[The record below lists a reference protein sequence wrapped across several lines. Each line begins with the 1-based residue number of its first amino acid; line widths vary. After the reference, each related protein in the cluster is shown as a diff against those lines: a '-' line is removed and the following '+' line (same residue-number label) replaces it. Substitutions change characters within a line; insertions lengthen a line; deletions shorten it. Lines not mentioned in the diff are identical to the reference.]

1 MAGLDKLL
9 LKMVES
15 GASDLHLSSGEP
27 VRMRIDGEL
36 KRVADKP
43 LESKRLRTLMKEI
56 CSTSLWEQYVQ
67 NNDLDF
73 AYGLK
78 GVSRY
83 RCNYFMHLY
92 GPAAVF
98 RRIPEKI
105 VPLESLGL
113 PSVVDKLTKLKRG
126 LVLMTG
132 PTGSGKSTTLAA
144 IIDRM
149 NRTRSL
155 HIITIEDPIEFVH
168 RSDKSVIV
176 QREVGHHAPT
186 FSRALFDALSQ
197 DPDVILVGELRD
209 AETMQLAI
217 SAAEMGILV
226 LGTLHTNSASK
237 TIDRLV
243 DSFPA
248 NQREQ
253 IRGMLSESV
262 RAVVAQQLLK
272 RVDTRGRIAAIE
284 VLLDGPG
291 LPNIIRE
298 GNATKLLSY
307 IEAGKGRGMQLLDE
321 ALLHLV
327 FRKAVSKEDAYL
339 KATDKQ
345 RFVAALQA
353 EGISFQAE

>member
-9 LKMVES
+9 VKMVTS

-27 VRMRIDGEL
+27 VRMRINGDL
-36 KRVADKP
+36 KRVADKALDP
-43 LESKRLRTLMKEI
+43 QRLRMLMREI
-56 CSTSLWEQYVQ
+56 CTPTSWEYYRA

-73 AYGLK
+73 SYGIT
-78 GVSRY
+78 GVSRF
-83 RCNYFMHLY
+83 RCNYFMHIH

-98 RRIPEKI
+98 RRIPENIIPVEK
-105 VPLESLGL
+105 LGL
-113 PSVVDKLTKLKRG
+113 PKSVSGIPELKRG

-144 IIDRM
+144 IIDAI

-168 RSDKSVIV
+168 KSNRSFVV
-176 QREVGHHAPT
+176 QREIGHHAPS

-209 AETMQLAI
+209 TETMQLAI

-248 NQREQ
+248 AQRGQ
-253 IRGMLSESV
+253 IRGMLADSL
-262 RAVVAQQLLK
+262 RAVVAQQLLRRIDK
-272 RVDTRGRIAAIE
+272 PGRIAAIE

-291 LPNIIRE
+291 LSNIIRD
-298 GNATKLLSY
+298 GNASKLMSY
-307 IEAGKGRGMQLLDE
+307 IESGKGRGMQLLDE
-321 ALLHLV
+321 SLLQLV
-327 FRKAVSKEDAYL
+327 KKNVVSKEDAYL
-339 KATDKQ
+339 KATDKH
-345 RFVAALQA
+345 RFVKSLKAAGFDF
-353 EGISFQAE
+353 EEM

>member
-9 LKMVES
+9 IQMVKS

-43 LESKRLRTLMKEI
+43 LEKKRLRTLMEEI
-56 CSTSLWEQYVQ
+56 CSSALWEQYEEDR
-67 NNDLDF
+67 DLDF
-73 AYGLK
+73 AYGLS
-78 GVSRY
+78 GGSRF
-83 RCNYFMHLY
+83 RCNYFMHLH

-105 VPLESLGL
+105 IPLEKLGL
-113 PSVVDKLTKLKRG
+113 PDVVGQLTKMKRG
-126 LVLMTG
+126 LILMTG

-149 NRTRSL
+149 NRSRSL

-168 RSDKSVIV
+168 ISNKSVIV

-209 AETMQLAI
+209 AETMSLAI
-217 SAAEMGILV
+217 SAAEMGVLV

-243 DSFPA
+243 DSFPFV
-248 NQREQ
+248 QREQ
-253 IRGMLSESV
+253 IRGMLAESV
-262 RAVVAQQLLK
+262 RAIVAQQLLK
-272 RVDTRGRIAAIE
+272 RTDKRGRIAAIE

-291 LPNIIRE
+291 LSNIIRE
-298 GNATKLLSY
+298 GNASKLLSY
-307 IEAGKGRGMQLLDE
+307 IESGKGRGMQLLDE
-321 ALLHLV
+321 ALLDLV
-327 FRKAVSKEDAYL
+327 RRNVVSKEDAYL
-339 KATDKQ
+339 KASDKA
-345 RFVAALQA
+345 RFVKSLQG
-353 EGISFQAE
+353 EGVAFEDI

>member
-1 MAGLDKLL
+1 MAGLDSLL
-9 LKMVES
+9 TKMVQS

-43 LESKRLRTLMKEI
+43 LESKRLQALMKEI
-56 CSTSLWEQYVQ
+56 CLPSAWEYFRA
-67 NNDLDF
+67 NKDLDF
-73 AYGLK
+73 SYGLK
-78 GVSRY
+78 GISRF
-83 RCNYFMHLY
+83 RCNYFMHVR
-92 GPAAVF
+92 GPGAVF
-98 RRIPEKI
+98 RRIPENI

-113 PSVVDKLTKLKRG
+113 PQSVYQIADMKRG

-144 IIDRM
+144 LIDRI
-149 NRTRSL
+149 NRSRSL
-155 HIITIEDPIEFVH
+155 HIVTIEDPIEFVH
-168 RSDKSVIV
+168 KSDRSVIV
-176 QREVGHHAPT
+176 QREVGQHAPT

-209 AETMQLAI
+209 TETMQLAI

-248 NQREQ
+248 AQRTQ
-253 IRGMLSESV
+253 IRGMLAESL

-272 RVDTRGRIAAIE
+272 RVDRPGRIAAIE

-291 LPNIIRE
+291 LPNIIRD
-298 GNATKLLSY
+298 GNASKLMSY
-307 IEAGKGRGMQLLDE
+307 IEGGKGRGMQLLDD
-321 ALLHLV
+321 ALLSLV
-327 FRKAVSKEDAYL
+327 ARNVVSKEDAYL
-339 KATDKQ
+339 KASDKH
-345 RFVAALQA
+345 RFVKALKA
-353 EGISFQAE
+353 EGYEIEEM